1 MKLINVRIL
10 SYKCFFNPSDVDI
23 EADLTCLIGMNES
36 GKTAFLEALYRLNP
50 VMEGPEASF
59 YQVRDYPRKRRTTGS
74 LSISQL
80 RPLEVVFELD
90 ELELKEMENTFGP
103 GIIPSKRV
111 IAHRDFKN
119 NFSFEFDFDESIFV
133 RHVITTQRLQ
143 IPGVGSITSI
153 EGLVANLSAI
163 KPLPPELEQI
173 LISLS
178 HFNLKEQITTYLTKY
193 CPKFLYFNEFSTLP
207 SRFSISHVLNRP
219 ISEMDRNEV
228 TARALLELAE
238 ISSSDFTTADHET
251 RKLMLE
257 SAARFITNE
266 VFQYWS
272 QNQNLRMEFDV
283 IMDKIEGV
291 PGEPPYI
298 DVRIWNEEQRISL
311 KFGERSKGFIW
322 FFSFLVYFY
331 NLENRNVVLLLDEPG
346 LGLHAAA
353 QRDLL
358 SFLEEKLCSKHQV
371 IYTTHSPFMINP
383 NETKRV
389 RVVESRNNE
398 GSVLSKDIYNVN
410 NRTLMPLQA
419 SMGQKLYETLSLG
432 PYTLLVERPSDILYI
447 SVVSNFLRNQGRTGL
462 DENWDLLPIGRIENI
477 PSFTAMMGIEK
488 TPVILANVRS
498 EEKELILSLGRQQ
511 FFKPENIF
519 FITDF
524 TNTQEA
530 DIEDM
535 FADEFFLELV
545 RSAGIAVEGAAQPDD
560 GRILELL
567 EQHST
572 RHFDTLKPALHFMK
586 DQHQLLPKLDVT
598 TLDRFEDMFIKIN
611 ESAPIDSNLVG
622 W

>member
-10 SYKCFFNPSDVDI
+10 SYKCFFNPSDVDV
-23 EADLTCLIGMNES
+23 EPDLTCLIGLNES

-50 VMEGPEASF
+50 VSEGPEASF

-74 LSISQL
+74 LSIAQL

-90 ELELKEMENTFGP
+90 ALELKEIENTFGP

-119 NFSFEFDFDESIFV
+119 NFSFDFDFDESIFV
-133 RHVITTQRLQ
+133 RHVISTQRLRLPSSQ
-143 IPGVGSITSI
+143 SITSI
-153 EGLVANLSAI
+153 EALVANLSAV
-163 KPLPPELEQI
+163 KPLTPELEQI
-173 LISLS
+173 LVSLS
-178 HFNLKEQITTYLTKY
+178 HFNLKDQISIYLNKY

-219 ISEMDRNEV
+219 MAELDRNEV

-238 ISSSDFTTADHET
+238 ISSSDFETADHET

-272 QNQNLRMEFDV
+272 QNQDLRMEFDV
-283 IMDKIEGV
+283 IMDRIEGV

-298 DVRIWNEEQRISL
+298 DVRIWNEDQRISL

-331 NLENRNVVLLLDEPG
+331 NLENRNVILLLDEPG

-358 SFLEEKLCSKHQV
+358 SFLEGKLSSKHQV
-371 IYTTHSPFMINP
+371 VYTTHSPFMINP
-383 NETKRV
+383 NQTKRV
-389 RVVESRNNE
+389 RVVESKNNN
-398 GSVLSKDIYNVN
+398 GSIVSGDIYTCS

-419 SMGQKLYETLSLG
+419 SLGQKLYETLSLG

-447 SVVSNFLRNQGRTGL
+447 SVVSDFLRNQGRTGL
-462 DENWDLLPIGRIENI
+462 DENWDILPIGRIENI
-477 PSFTAMMGIEK
+477 PSFTALLGLDK
-488 TPVILANVRS
+488 TPVILANVRR
-498 EEKELILSLGRQQ
+498 EEKELILSLARQQ

-530 DIEDM
+530 EIEDM
-535 FADEFFLELV
+535 FADEFFLDLV
-545 RSAGIAVEGAAQPDD
+545 RSSGFPVEGAAQTED

-567 EQHST
+567 EQDSSQ
-572 RHFDTLKPALHFMK
+572 HFNTLKPALHLMR
-586 DQHQLLPKLDVT
+586 DQHQLLPKLDGT
-598 TLDRFEDMFIKIN
+598 TLNRFEDMFIKIN
-611 ESAPIDSNLVG
+611 ESAPIDNNLVG

>member
-10 SYKCFFNPSDVDI
+10 SYKCFFNASDVDI
-23 EADLTCLIGMNES
+23 EGDLTCLIGMNES

-50 VMEGPEASF
+50 VLEGPEASF

-90 ELELKEMENTFGP
+90 EVELKEIENTFGP
-103 GIIPSKRV
+103 GIIPSKTV

-119 NFSFEFDFDESIFV
+119 NFSFEFDYNEAIFT
-133 RHVITTQRLQ
+133 RHVISTQRLQ
-143 IPGVGSITSI
+143 LPNAQSITSI
-153 EGLVANLSAI
+153 DALVAILSSV
-163 KPLPPELEQI
+163 KPLPPALEPI
-173 LISLS
+173 LTSLS
-178 HFNLKEQITTYLTKY
+178 SFNLKEQIITYLMKY
-193 CPKFLYFNEFSTLP
+193 CPKFLFFNEFSTLP
-207 SRFSISHVLNRP
+207 SRFSISHVLDRP
-219 ISEMDRNEV
+219 ISELSRNEV

-238 ISSSDFTTADHET
+238 ISSSDFSTADHET

-257 SAARFITNE
+257 SAGRFVTNE
-266 VFQYWS
+266 VFKYWS

-283 IMDKIEGV
+283 IMEKIKDV
-291 PGEPPYI
+291 PGEAPYV
-298 DVRIWNEEQRISL
+298 DVRIWNEEQRVSL

-331 NLENRNVVLLLDEPG
+331 NLEDRDVVLLLDEPG

-358 SFLEEKLCSKHQV
+358 TFLEEKLCTKHQV
-371 IYTTHSPFMINP
+371 IYATHSPFMINP
-383 NETKRV
+383 NQTKRV
-389 RVVESRNNE
+389 RVVESKNNE
-398 GSVLSKDIYNVN
+398 GSVVSKDIYSGS

-419 SMGQKLYETLSLG
+419 SLGQKLYETLSLG

-462 DENWDLLPIGRIENI
+462 DQNWDILPIGRIENI
-477 PSFTAMMGIEK
+477 PSFTALLGIEK

-498 EEKELILSLGRQQ
+498 EEKELILSLGRQHY
-511 FFKPENIF
+511 FKPENIF

-530 DIEDM
+530 EIEDM
-535 FADEFFLELV
+535 FADEFFLDLV
-545 RSAGIAVEGAAQPDD
+545 RSSGISVESSAQTED

-567 EQHST
+567 EQHGG
-572 RHFDTLKPALHFMK
+572 RDFDTLKPAMHFMT
-586 DQHQLLPKLDVT
+586 DQHMLLPKLDVHYPRS
-598 TLDRFEDMFIKIN
+598 L
-611 ESAPIDSNLVG
+611 
-622 W
+622 